1 MSNNEKMSSF
11 LAFSIT
17 KFYIV
22 FFYCNAYILVLE
34 EKKTTTLTLIINDIN
49 NLVPEKTIHFY
60 SMVLLV

>member
-34 EKKTTTLTLIINDIN
+34 EKN
-49 NLVPEKTIHFY
+49 NNKSTVN
-60 SMVLLV
+60 

>member
-34 EKKTTTLTLIINDIN
+34 EKNNNNFNIN
-49 NLVPEKTIHFY
+49 Y
-60 SMVLLV
+60 